1 MTNGEYLKNRK
12 KKNLLTMVE
21 MLEKRGYT
29 LTELSDKLS
38 TSKPTIKNYI
48 NDLKNRGL
56 NIIEI
61 KSTVSMIGLIDNTN
75 VNIVKEDLS
84 KEINEEILKTPPK
97 EFLDKSTNEYIKYL
111 LIKCKFHTLPK
122 SDAIAY
128 VKSHSTASY
137 YDIYNT
143 YEDVRSEYIK
153 NRAYY

>member
-84 KEINEEILKTPPK
+84 KEINKEILKTPPR

-128 VKSHSTASY
+128 VKSRSTASY
-137 YDIYNT
+137 YDIYTT
-143 YEDVRSEYIK
+143 YEDVRSDYIK

>member
-122 SDAIAY
+122 SDAVAY
-128 VKSHSTASY
+128 VKSRSTASY
-137 YDIYNT
+137 YDIYTT
-143 YEDVRSEYIK
+143 YEGVRSDYIK

>member
-21 MLEKRGYT
+21 MLEKRGFT

-111 LIKCKFHTLPK
+111 LIKCKFHTLTK

-128 VKSHSTASY
+128 VKSRSTASY
-137 YDIYNT
+137 YDIYTT
-143 YEDVRSEYIK
+143 YEDVRSGYIK

>member
-128 VKSHSTASY
+128 VKSRSTASY
-137 YDIYNT
+137 YDIYTT
-143 YEDVRSEYIK
+143 YEDVRSDYIK

>member
-128 VKSHSTASY
+128 VKSRSTASY
-137 YDIYNT
+137 YDIYTT
-143 YEDVRSEYIK
+143 YEDVRSDYIK
-153 NRAYY
+153 NRAY

>member
-111 LIKCKFHTLPK
+111 LIKCKFHTLAK

-128 VKSHSTASY
+128 VKSRSTASY
-137 YDIYNT
+137 YDIYNA
-143 YEDVRSEYIK
+143 YEDVRSDYIK

>member
-29 LTELSDKLS
+29 LKELSDKLS

-122 SDAIAY
+122 SDAVAY
-128 VKSHSTASY
+128 VKSRSTASY
-137 YDIYNT
+137 YDIYTT
-143 YEDVRSEYIK
+143 YEGVRSDYIK

>member
-48 NDLKNRGL
+48 NDLKNMGL

-128 VKSHSTASY
+128 VKSRSTASY
-137 YDIYNT
+137 YDIYTT
-143 YEDVRSEYIK
+143 YEDVRSDYIK